1 MTLDYNTY
9 RGLKTEYSE
18 LNENLFVGF
27 CLIKDGLDVVKI
39 LYININLIFI
49 SKNENVEFF
58 ILIFS

>member
-18 LNENLFVGF
+18 LNENLFTGF
-27 CLIKDGLDVVKI
+27 CLIKDGLDVTKI

-49 SKNENVEFF
+49 SKMKKLNFSS
-58 ILIFS
+58 IFS